1 MQSAAITD
9 DPLECK
15 TPPHSGEK
23 TRSHLKL
30 PLSENLQFRV
40 LRSNM
45 LKKVSTGERFHY
57 SVAETERQH
66 KRTKTR
72 SLVNFSFLNF
82 NSSVVDLDF
91 IVSLT
96 SRHLVSE
103 NSVQINEN
111 VFLKCF
117 KISGEL
123 WLLGYCVFF
132 KGLYKLYQT
141 G

>member
-1 MQSAAITD
+1 
-9 DPLECK
+9 
-15 TPPHSGEK
+15 
-23 TRSHLKL
+23 
-30 PLSENLQFRV
+30 
-40 LRSNM
+40 M
-45 LKKVSTGERFHY
+45 LKKVSTGERFHCTE
-57 SVAETERQH
+57 AETERQH
-66 KRTKTR
+66 KRTKSR
-72 SLVNFSFLNF
+72 SFVNFSFLNF

-96 SRHLVSE
+96 VRHLVSE

>member
-9 DPLECK
+9 DPEECK

-23 TRSHLKL
+23 TRSHHKL

-72 SLVNFSFLNF
+72 SFVNFSFLNF

-91 IVSLT
+91 IAITV
-96 SRHLVSE
+96 RHLVSE

-111 VFLKCF
+111 VFSQVL
-117 KISGEL
+117 
-123 WLLGYCVFF
+123 
-132 KGLYKLYQT
+132 
-141 G
+141 